1 MLSIACSLKA
11 DRAAPAHL
19 LRRYHHER
27 WDGSGYPD
35 QLAREEIT
43 PLVQVVGLADAFD
56 ALIHPRVYKPA
67 YPKEQ
72 IRDMIVSGAC
82 GIFNPLLLARF
93 AQHIGAIS
101 RSVYI

>member
-19 LRRYHHER
+19 LRRHHHER

-56 ALIHPRVYKPA
+56 ALIYPRLYKPPIQKTGQRHD
-67 YPKEQ
+67 YIQ
-72 IRDMIVSGAC
+72 GLRDI
-82 GIFNPLLLARF
+82 
-93 AQHIGAIS
+93 
-101 RSVYI
+101 